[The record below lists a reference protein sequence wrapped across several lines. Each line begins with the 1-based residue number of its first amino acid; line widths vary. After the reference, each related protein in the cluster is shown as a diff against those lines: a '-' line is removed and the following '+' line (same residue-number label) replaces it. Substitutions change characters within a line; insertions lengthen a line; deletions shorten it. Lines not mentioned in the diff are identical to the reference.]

1 MRISRA
7 SEGGIVKTAGKSFS
21 FKAKRVLI
29 IDDSATV
36 RNYLQKFFATMGA
49 ITDSAATG
57 QEGLAKCGEPPYD
70 LVLLDILLP
79 DIDGI
84 EVLKKIRER
93 NDVSTV
99 IMITG
104 HGGVKSAIAAIQLGA
119 DGYLQKQEITSTRDD
134 HTEFLYAIEQAL
146 EHRAGIV
153 AQSQLQEV
161 RADFYSM
168 VTHDLRSPTS
178 TILTAAEMLD
188 QEDGQQPSS
197 SEQQQLIR
205 LIHNSAN
212 KLFRLINDYLEY
224 AKIEAGYLRL
234 NLEDVELSQLVEN
247 SAQLAQLQAQA
258 KQQNLRLDL
267 PSAPVYARVDAERL
281 AQVFDNLLSNAIK
294 YTPHGGRVTVEM
306 DVKYEE
312 GQVAFCITDTGMGI
326 PAEQLP
332 ALFTKYHRV
341 PGEAT
346 RGIHGSGLG
355 LLIVKEIV
363 TAHGGTV
370 HAESQ
375 GAGEG
380 STFIVTLPLTTAAPA
395 ASDPG

>member
-1 MRISRA
+1 M
-7 SEGGIVKTAGKSFS
+7 KTAGKSIDLND
-21 FKAKRVLI
+21 KRVLI

-36 RNYLQKFFATMGA
+36 RNYLQTYLTSMGA
-49 ITDSAATG
+49 VTDSAATG
-57 QEGLAKCGEPPYD
+57 HEGLAKCAEPPYD

-84 EVLKKIRER
+84 EVLKQIRER
-93 NDVSTV
+93 NEISTV

-153 AQSQLQEV
+153 AQKQLQEI

-188 QEDGQQPSS
+188 QDHAQQQPFS
-197 SEQQQLIR
+197 SEQQQLVR
-205 LIHNSAN
+205 LIHKAAN
-212 KLFRLINDYLEY
+212 KLFRLINDYLEF

-234 NLEDVELSQLVEN
+234 NLEEVELRQLVES
-247 SAQLAQLQAQA
+247 SAELAQLQAQA
-258 KQQNLRLDL
+258 KQQSLTLDL
-267 PSAPVYARVDAERL
+267 PPTPVYACVDAERL
-281 AQVFDNLLSNAIK
+281 TQVFDNLLSNAIK
-294 YTPHGGRVTVEM
+294 YTPNGGQITVKM
-306 DVKYEE
+306 
-312 GQVAFCITDTGMGI
+312 QVRPEDKAVEFRIIDTGLGI
-326 PAEQLP
+326 PTQYLP

-341 PGEAT
+341 PGEAA

-375 GAGEG
+375 GADQG
-380 STFIVTLPLTTAAPA
+380 STFVIILPLTGA
-395 ASDPG
+395 

>member
-1 MRISRA
+1 
-7 SEGGIVKTAGKSFS
+7 VKTKGKSVELND
-21 FKAKRVLI
+21 KHVLI
-29 IDDSATV
+29 IDDSTTV
-36 RNYLQKFFATMGA
+36 RNYLQKFLTSMGA
-49 ITDSAATG
+49 VTDSAATG
-57 QEGLAKCGEPPYD
+57 QEGLEKCGEPPYD
-70 LVLLDILLP
+70 LILLDILLP

-84 EVLKKIRER
+84 EVLEKIREK
-93 NDVSTV
+93 NNFSTV

-146 EHRAGIV
+146 EHRAGII
-153 AQSQLQEV
+153 AQEQLQEI

-188 QEDGQQPSS
+188 QEDAQQPPSS
-197 SEQQQLIR
+197 SEQRQLIR

-224 AKIEAGYLRL
+224 AKIEAGYLHL
-234 NLEDVELSQLVEN
+234 NLKDVELRQLVEN
-247 SAQLAQLQAQA
+247 SAELAQLQAQA
-258 KQQNLRLDL
+258 KQQSLTLNL
-267 PSAPVYARVDAERL
+267 PPTPVHARVDAERL
-281 AQVFDNLLSNAIK
+281 TQVFDNLFSNAIK
-294 YTPHGGRVTVEM
+294 YTPDGGQVTVEM
-306 DVKYEE
+306 QAKHEHVE
-312 GQVAFCITDTGMGI
+312 FRIIDTGIGI
-326 PAEQLP
+326 SAKQLP

-346 RGIHGSGLG
+346 RGIHGTGLG
-355 LLIVKEIV
+355 LLIVKEII

-370 HAESQ
+370 RAESQ
-375 GAGEG
+375 GQDQG
-380 STFIVTLPLTTAAPA
+380 STFIITLPLAN
-395 ASDPG
+395 G